1 MEKESKKIT
10 IGDQK
15 FSTVRDA
22 CTSLHIIENVVRYY
36 IKKDGIPIE
45 EALQFVLKKEAE
57 SGFQFRGCRFRSF
70 AEACR
75 VYGTN
80 DANICSSSVYYSIS
94 KEEALERFISR
105 AA

>member
-36 IKKDGIPIE
+36 IKKT
-45 EALQFVLKKEAE
+45 A
-57 SGFQFRGCRFRSF
+57 FQSKRRSNSF
-70 AEACR
+70 
-75 VYGTN
+75 
-80 DANICSSSVYYSIS
+80 
-94 KEEALERFISR
+94 
-105 AA
+105 